1 MSFQFL
7 GHYLLGR
14 GVVTQA
20 QIDEASAYQSEAN
33 RRLGDLAVE
42 SGLLTP
48 PQVDEILDHQRETD
62 LNFGTLAVNLGFVRR
77 RDLDALLF
85 RQQVHMVH
93 LGEALL
99 TLGHLTVRQ
108 FCDCLNDYAA
118 LESARKD
125 ALARLFEGHCA
136 REALTSLVDTLERA
150 FLRFAHCPLKA
161 QASLDDLALEALP
174 LHHTLEIP
182 LNSGSAMRFTLHL
195 GRDMLD
201 AMSTAGRCGGGESG
215 RTPEEALA
223 AVLDILEIIGR
234 YLCSSIKA
242 RELPAPDC
250 PSGVPDPGGR
260 GELREGCLRLQ
271 LACPVASVGLTVALV
286 TNRDKPEESA

>member
-7 GHYLLGR
+7 GHYLLER
-14 GVVTQA
+14 GVVSQT
-20 QIDEASAYQSEAN
+20 QIDEAAAYQAEAN

-42 SGLLTP
+42 RGLLTP
-48 PQVDEILDHQRETD
+48 AQVDEILERQRETD
-62 LNFGTLAVNLGFVRR
+62 LNFGTLAVSLGFVRR
-77 RDLDALLF
+77 RDMDALLF

-99 TLGHLTVRQ
+99 TLGHLTIRQ

-125 ALARLFEGHCA
+125 ALARLFQGHCA

-161 QASLDDLALEALP
+161 QAYLDDLALEALP

-182 LNSGSAMRFTLHL
+182 LNSGSTMRFTLHI
-195 GRDMLD
+195 GRDMLN
-201 AMSTAGRCGGGESG
+201 AIGTACRRGEESG
-215 RTPEEALA
+215 STPEEALA
-223 AVLDILEIIGR
+223 AVLDILDIIGR
-234 YLCSSIKA
+234 YLCTSIKA
-242 RELPAPDC
+242 HELPAPDC
-250 PSGVPDPGGR
+250 PSGIPDPSGK
-260 GELREGCLRLQ
+260 GELRDGCLRLQ
-271 LACPVASVGLTVALV
+271 LACPVACVGLTVALV
-286 TNRDKPEESA
+286 TNRDNPEESV

>member
-7 GHYLLGR
+7 GHFLLER

-20 QIDEASAYQSEAN
+20 QIDEAAAYQSEAN
-33 RRLGDLAVE
+33 RRLGDLAME
-42 SGLLTP
+42 SGLLTLA
-48 PQVDEILDHQRETD
+48 QVDEILERQRETD
-62 LNFGTLAVNLGFVRR
+62 LNFGTLAVTLGFVSRSA
-77 RDLDALLF
+77 LDALLF

-118 LESARKD
+118 RETARKD

-136 REALTSLVDTLERA
+136 REPLEALVDTLERA

-161 QASLDDLALEALP
+161 QAYLDDLALEALP

-182 LNSGSAMRFTLHL
+182 LNSSSAMRFTLHI

-201 AMSTAGRCGGGESG
+201 AMGTAGRCGSSESG

-234 YLCSSIKA
+234 YLCLSIGA
-242 RELPAPDC
+242 RDLPAPDC
-250 PSGVPDPGGR
+250 PSGVPDPSGK
-260 GELREGCLRLQ
+260 GEVREGCLRLQ
-271 LACPVASVGLTVALV
+271 LACPVACVGLTVALV

>member
-1 MSFQFL
+1 MNFQFL

-20 QIDEASAYQSEAN
+20 QIDEATAYQAEAN

-42 SGLLTP
+42 SGVLSVA
-48 PQVDEILDHQRETD
+48 QVAEIIEHQRESDIT
-62 LNFGTLAVNLGFVRR
+62 FGTLAVSLGFVKR
-77 RDLDALLF
+77 RDMDALLF

-99 TLGHLTVRQ
+99 TLGHLTVSQ

-118 LESARKD
+118 LESTRKE

-136 REALTSLVDTLERA
+136 REELTSLVDTLERA
-150 FLRFAHCPLKA
+150 FLRFAHCPMKA
-161 QASLDDLALEALP
+161 QAYLDDLALEALP

-182 LNSGSAMRFTLHL
+182 LNPTSTMRFTLHI

-201 AMSTAGRCGGGESG
+201 AIGRTCGSSGESK

-223 AVLDILEIIGR
+223 TVLDILEIIGR
-234 YLCSSIKA
+234 YLCSSIKP
-242 RELPAPDC
+242 RELPPPSC
-250 PSGVPDPGGR
+250 PSGVPDPAGK
-260 GELREGCLRLQ
+260 GELREDCLRLQ
-271 LACPVASVGLTVALV
+271 LACPQACLGLTAALV
-286 TNRDKPEESA
+286 INRDTMEESA

>member
-20 QIDEASAYQSEAN
+20 QIDEAAAYQAEAN
-33 RRLGDLAVE
+33 RRLGDMAVE
-42 SGLLTP
+42 GSLLTP
-48 PQVDEILDHQRETD
+48 AQVDEILERQRETD
-62 LNFGTLAVNLGFVRR
+62 LNFGTLAVSLGFVRR

-125 ALARLFEGHCA
+125 ALTRLFEGHCA
-136 REALTSLVDTLERA
+136 REALMSLVDTLERA

-161 QASLDDLALEALP
+161 QAYLDDLALEALP
-174 LHHTLEIP
+174 LHHTMEIP
-182 LNSGSAMRFTLHL
+182 LNAGSSMRFTLHI

-201 AMSTAGRCGGGESG
+201 AIGTACRRDGESG
-215 RTPEEALA
+215 GTPEEALA
-223 AVLDILEIIGR
+223 EVLDILDIIGI

-242 RELPAPDC
+242 HELPAPDC
-250 PSGVPDPGGR
+250 PSGIHDPSGK
-260 GELREGCLRLQ
+260 GELHEGCLRLQ
-271 LACPVASVGLTVALV
+271 LACPVACVGLTVALV
-286 TNRDKPEESA
+286 TNRDNLEESL

>member
-20 QIDEASAYQSEAN
+20 QIDEAMAYQAEAN

-42 SGLLTP
+42 SGLLTMA
-48 PQVDEILDHQRETD
+48 QVHEILERQRETD
-62 LNFGTLAVNLGFVRR
+62 IAFGTLAVSLGFVKR
-77 RDLDALLF
+77 RDMDALLF
-85 RQQVHMVH
+85 RQQVHLVH

-99 TLGHLTVRQ
+99 TLGHLTASQ
-108 FCDCLNDYAA
+108 FCDSLTDYSA

-125 ALARLFEGHCA
+125 ALSRLFEGHCA
-136 REALTSLVDTLERA
+136 REELIVLVDTLERA
-150 FLRFAHCPLKA
+150 FLRFAHCSLKA
-161 QASLDDLALEALP
+161 HAYLDDQTLERLP

-182 LNSGSAMRFTLHL
+182 LNPASTMRFTLHI

-201 AMSTAGRCGGGESG
+201 AIGTACGRDGETR

-234 YLCSSIKA
+234 YLCSSIKP
-242 RELPAPDC
+242 RTLPPPDC
-250 PSGVPDPGGR
+250 SSGVPDPDGK
-260 GELREGCLRLQ
+260 GELRDGCLRLQ
-271 LACPVASVGLTVALV
+271 LACPMACVGLTAALV
-286 TNRDKPEESA
+286 TNRDIMEESA